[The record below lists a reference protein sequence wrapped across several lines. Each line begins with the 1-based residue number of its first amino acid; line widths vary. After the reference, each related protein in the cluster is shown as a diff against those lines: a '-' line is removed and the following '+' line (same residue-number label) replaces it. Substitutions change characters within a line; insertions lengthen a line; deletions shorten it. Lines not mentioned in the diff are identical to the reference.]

1 MQPYQMEIGQ
11 ASGFIEE
18 IGKVVLAKA
27 PGGCAGNRHHEVARI
42 LGCYP
47 RRFLFLNFP
56 ASLARPGFL
65 GAFSMHTANQ
75 IDTRSIAGDN
85 QTNLQIDDFEQLAT
99 SNTPSP
105 SPSPSSFFFDAPV
118 EHPVI
123 MVHADNDA
131 EPIGASDPL
140 PNPLNG
146 LRQDMTADFC
156 KFVVD
161 RATKSAI
168 EAVMSCARDNA
179 PYWRMF
185 FDQGLADAIA
195 EETTFEMMFFEKLCG
210 GVGLPYSADIIDGY
224 LSTLPVHYLERFLTD
239 SLKRKSHPAAKAF
252 VGATYNTVEG
262 KHFLRIVEVFFKYGL
277 CVDPIGTRLNA
288 DLERAVCDGN
298 EAFIA
303 SVIPHFTVIPMSLLG
318 AIMNKAS
325 NPARIVNLLVEHCGV
340 SLEAFSDPKVLAEA
354 KPCARDYVI
363 GLQNL
368 RASREPE
375 QIIERRDEDVL
386 SEMAA

>member
-1 MQPYQMEIGQ
+1 
-11 ASGFIEE
+11 
-18 IGKVVLAKA
+18 
-27 PGGCAGNRHHEVARI
+27 
-42 LGCYP
+42 
-47 RRFLFLNFP
+47 
-56 ASLARPGFL
+56 
-65 GAFSMHTANQ
+65 MHAVNQ
-75 IDTRSIAGDN
+75 IDRRNLASENQAILQTGGPNKTGIA
-85 QTNLQIDDFEQLAT
+85 QPLHQA
-99 SNTPSP
+99 S
-105 SPSPSSFFFDAPV
+105 SPSSFFLDSSAG
-118 EHPVI
+118 HPVI
-123 MVHADNDA
+123 VVHAENDA

-140 PNPLNG
+140 PVPTNG
-146 LRQDMTADFC
+146 LSPDMTADFC

-195 EETTFEMMFFEKLCG
+195 EETAFEFLFFDKLCG

-224 LSTLPVHYLERFLTD
+224 LSTLPAHYLERFLAD
-239 SLKRKSHPAAKAF
+239 SLKRKAHPASKAF
-252 VGATYNTVEG
+252 VGATHNTVEG

-277 CVDPIGTRLNA
+277 CIDPIGTRLNA

-303 SVIPHFTVIPMSLLG
+303 SVIPHFTVIPTPLLG

-325 NPARIVNLLVEHCGV
+325 DPARIVNMLVEHCGV
-340 SLEAFSDPKVLAEA
+340 SLEAFSDPKILAEA

-363 GLQNL
+363 GLQTR
-368 RASREPE
+368 RAGREPE